1 VQCAGI
7 EHDVSAQRIVYA
19 GDTAGAGGDVQC
31 AGIEHDVSAQRIVY
45 AGDTADAGI
54 ISD

>member
-1 VQCAGI
+1 
-7 EHDVSAQRIVYA
+7 
-19 GDTAGAGGDVQC
+19 VQC